1 MKSRERIRTGFEQMT
16 ERKVLFLLPAV
27 WLLVFGMAAYMG
39 KNALQNM
46 GSPFASDLF
55 GFIFVIMAAEIAVVG
70 VCAIMSLAGTPLGAT
85 RIEKELTKAGFADE
99 TGESPMLLSRRKN
112 GKGVTLLFFSK
123 QLPLTEYEKHREHL
137 ETVLNMKIISF
148 EMGQD
153 MRHTVIKALSL
164 PLSNSK
170 ILPWQDCYL
179 SDKDFE
185 LVLGEGYFGIE
196 RIDIS
201 LTPHL
206 LIGGSSGSGKS
217 KLLKL
222 ILMESIKKGAII
234 FLADFKGGVDYPTV
248 WHQYCNIITEQS
260 ELDSQLT
267 QILDE
272 MERRRSLLV
281 SSQTSNIGD
290 YNTKAA
296 TSLPRLIVA
305 CDEIAEVLDKTGLT
319 KEEKELVGRVESK
332 LSTIARQG
340 RAFGIHLV
348 LSTQRPDAE
357 ILKGQIKNNI
367 GYRVC
372 GRADKILSNII
383 LDKPDAADTITPQDQ
398 GMFLTNTDVLFQA
411 YYVEDDCLKGVAASA
426 EQTL

>member
-1 MKSRERIRTGFEQMT
+1 MT

-148 EMGQD
+148 EMGRD

-170 ILPWQDCYL
+170 TLPWQDCYL

-201 LTPHL
+201 STPHL
-206 LIGGSSGSGKS
+206 LIGGGSGSGKS

-222 ILMESIKKGAII
+222 ILMESIKKGARI

-260 ELDSQLT
+260 EFDSQLT

-281 SSQTSNIGD
+281 LSQTSNIGD

-305 CDEIAEVLDKTGLT
+305 CDEIAEVLDKTGLA

-372 GRADKILSNII
+372 GRADKILSNIV

>member
-99 TGESPMLLSRRKN
+99 TGESPMLLSRRSS
-112 GKGVTLLFFSK
+112 GKGIALEFFST
-123 QLPLTEYEKHREHL
+123 QIPLAKYEENKLLL
-137 ETVLNMKIISF
+137 ETVLNIKILSF
-148 EMGQD
+148 EMGRD

-222 ILMESIKKGAII
+222 ILMESIKKGAIV

>member
-1 MKSRERIRTGFEQMT
+1 MT

-170 ILPWQDCYL
+170 TLPWQDCYL

-201 LTPHL
+201 STPHL
-206 LIGGSSGSGKS
+206 LIGGGSGSGKS

-222 ILMESIKKGAII
+222 ILMESIKKGARI

-260 ELDSQLT
+260 EFDSQLT

-281 SSQTSNIGD
+281 LSQTSNIGD

-305 CDEIAEVLDKTGLT
+305 CDEIAEVLDKTGLA

-372 GRADKILSNII
+372 GRADKILSNIV

>member
-1 MKSRERIRTGFEQMT
+1 MKSRERIKMGFERMT
-16 ERKVLFLLPAV
+16 QQRALCLLPV
-27 WLLVFGMAAYMG
+27 LWLLVLGAATRIG
-39 KNALQNM
+39 NNALQNI
-46 GSPFASDLF
+46 GHPFDSSLFSILLMFFAVEMAVIGACVIASLI
-55 GFIFVIMAAEIAVVG
+55 GM
-70 VCAIMSLAGTPLGAT
+70 PYRAT
-85 RIEKELTKAGFADE
+85 RTEKELAAAGFADE
-99 TGESPMLLSRRKN
+99 TGASPMLLSRRSS
-112 GKGVTLLFFSK
+112 GKGIALEFFST
-123 QLPLTEYEKHREHL
+123 QIPLAKYEENKLLL
-137 ETVLNMKIISF
+137 ETVLNIKILSF
-148 EMGQD
+148 EMGRD

-196 RIDIS
+196 RIAIS

-222 ILMESIKKGAII
+222 ILMESIKKGAIV

-248 WHQYCNIITEQS
+248 WHQYCNIIIEQS

-383 LDKPDAADTITPQDQ
+383 LDKPDAADTITLQDQ

>member
-1 MKSRERIRTGFEQMT
+1 MKSRERIKMGFERMNQQ
-16 ERKVLFLLPAV
+16 KALFLLPV
-27 WLLVFGMAAYMG
+27 LWLLVLGAATRIG
-39 KNALQNM
+39 NNALQNM
-46 GSPFASDLF
+46 GHPFTSSLF
-55 GFIFVIMAAEIAVVG
+55 SILLMFFAVEMAVIGTCVIT
-70 VCAIMSLAGTPLGAT
+70 SLIGMPYRAT
-85 RIEKELTKAGFADE
+85 RTEKELAAAGFADE
-99 TGESPMLLSRRKN
+99 TGASPMLLSRRSS
-112 GKGVTLLFFSK
+112 GKGIALEFFST
-123 QLPLTEYEKHREHL
+123 QIPLAKYEENKLLL
-137 ETVLNMKIISF
+137 ETVLNIKILSF
-148 EMGQD
+148 EMGRD

-185 LVLGEGYFGIE
+185 LILGEGYFGIE

>member
-1 MKSRERIRTGFEQMT
+1 MT
-16 ERKVLFLLPAV
+16 QQKALFLLPV
-27 WLLVFGMAAYMG
+27 LWLLVLGAATRIG
-39 KNALQNM
+39 NNALQNM
-46 GSPFASDLF
+46 GHPFTSSLFSILLMFFVVEMAVIGTCVIASLI
-55 GFIFVIMAAEIAVVG
+55 GM
-70 VCAIMSLAGTPLGAT
+70 PYRAT
-85 RIEKELTKAGFADE
+85 RTEKELAAAGFADE
-99 TGESPMLLSRRKN
+99 TGASPMLLSRRSS
-112 GKGVTLLFFSK
+112 GKGIALEFFST
-123 QLPLTEYEKHREHL
+123 QIPLAKYEENKLLL
-137 ETVLNMKIISF
+137 ETVLNIKILSF
-148 EMGQD
+148 EMGRD

-185 LVLGEGYFGIE
+185 LILGEGYFGIE

>member
-1 MKSRERIRTGFEQMT
+1 MT
-16 ERKVLFLLPAV
+16 ERKVLFLIPAV
-27 WLLVFGMAAYMG
+27 WLLVFVMAAYMG
-39 KNALQNM
+39 KNALRSM
-46 GSPFASDLF
+46 GNPFASDLF
-55 GFIFVIMAAEIAVVG
+55 GFIFVIIALEVAVAG
-70 VCAIMSLAGTPLGAT
+70 VCAIMSLAGTPLGAN
-85 RIEKELTKAGFADE
+85 RIEKELTKAGFTDE
-99 TGESPMLLSRRKN
+99 AGESPILLSRKKD
-112 GKGVTLLFFSK
+112 GKGVALLFFSK

-148 EMGQD
+148 EMGRD
-153 MRHTVIKALSL
+153 MRHTVIKAIAA
-164 PLSNSK
+164 PIDNRNM
-170 ILPWQDCYL
+170 LPWQDSYL
-179 SDKDFE
+179 SSKDFE
-185 LVLGEGYFGIE
+185 LVLGEGYFGAE
-196 RIDIS
+196 SIDIAT
-201 LTPHL
+201 TPHL
-206 LIGGSSGSGKS
+206 LIGGGSGSGKS

-222 ILMESIKKGAII
+222 ILMESIKKGAKVI
-234 FLADFKGGVDYPTV
+234 LADFKGGVDYPLV
-248 WHQYCNIITEQS
+248 WHQYCNIITAQS
-260 ELDSQLT
+260 ELDDQLS

-281 SSQTSNIGD
+281 ESQTSNIGE
-290 YNTKAA
+290 YNTK
-296 TSLPRLIVA
+296 SDIVLPRLIIA

-319 KEEKELVGRVESK
+319 KEGKELVSRTESK

>member
-1 MKSRERIRTGFEQMT
+1 MT

-99 TGESPMLLSRRKN
+99 TGESPMLLSRRSS
-112 GKGVTLLFFSK
+112 GKGIALEFFST
-123 QLPLTEYEKHREHL
+123 QIPLAKYEENKLLL
-137 ETVLNMKIISF
+137 ETVLNIKILSF
-148 EMGQD
+148 EMGRD

-222 ILMESIKKGAII
+222 ILMESIKKGAIV

>member
-1 MKSRERIRTGFEQMT
+1 M
-16 ERKVLFLLPAV
+16 FLLPV
-27 WLLVFGMAAYMG
+27 LWLLVLGAATRIG
-39 KNALQNM
+39 NNALQNM
-46 GSPFASDLF
+46 GHPFTSSLFSILLMFFAVEMAVIGTCVIASLI
-55 GFIFVIMAAEIAVVG
+55 GM
-70 VCAIMSLAGTPLGAT
+70 PYRAT
-85 RIEKELTKAGFADE
+85 RTEKELAAAGFADE
-99 TGESPMLLSRRKN
+99 TGASPMLLSRRSS
-112 GKGVTLLFFSK
+112 GKGIALEFFST
-123 QLPLTEYEKHREHL
+123 QIPLAKYEENKLLL
-137 ETVLNMKIISF
+137 ETVLNIKILSF
-148 EMGQD
+148 EMGRD

>member
-1 MKSRERIRTGFEQMT
+1 
-16 ERKVLFLLPAV
+16 
-27 WLLVFGMAAYMG
+27 
-39 KNALQNM
+39 
-46 GSPFASDLF
+46 
-55 GFIFVIMAAEIAVVG
+55 
-70 VCAIMSLAGTPLGAT
+70 
-85 RIEKELTKAGFADE
+85 
-99 TGESPMLLSRRKN
+99 MLLSRRSS
-112 GKGVTLLFFSK
+112 GKGIALEFFST
-123 QLPLTEYEKHREHL
+123 QIPLAKYEENKLLL
-137 ETVLNMKIISF
+137 ETVLNIKILSF
-148 EMGQD
+148 EMGRD

-185 LVLGEGYFGIE
+185 LILGEGYFGIE

-411 YYVEDDCLKGVAASA
+411 YYVADDCLKGVAASA

>member
-1 MKSRERIRTGFEQMT
+1 MKSRERIRMGFKQMT
-16 ERKVLFLLPAV
+16 DRKVLFLIPAV
-27 WLLVFGMAAYMG
+27 WLLVFVMAAYMG
-39 KNALQNM
+39 KNALRSM
-46 GSPFASDLF
+46 GNPFASDLF
-55 GFIFVIMAAEIAVVG
+55 GFIFVIIALEVAVAG
-70 VCAIMSLAGTPLGAT
+70 VCAIMSLAGTPLGAN
-85 RIEKELTKAGFADE
+85 RIEKELTKAGFTDE
-99 TGESPMLLSRRKN
+99 AGESPILLSRKKD
-112 GKGVTLLFFSK
+112 GKGVALLFFSK

-148 EMGQD
+148 EMGRD

-170 ILPWQDCYL
+170 TLPWQDCYL

-201 LTPHL
+201 STPHL
-206 LIGGSSGSGKS
+206 LIGGGSGSGKS

-222 ILMESIKKGAII
+222 ILMESIKKGARI

-260 ELDSQLT
+260 EFDSQLT

-281 SSQTSNIGD
+281 LSQTSNIGD

-305 CDEIAEVLDKTGLT
+305 CDEIAEVLDKTGLA